1 MLSQARKIAAI
12 LVQSAPDWLDPDIMT
27 QNQDK
32 QPTVF
37 IVDDDP
43 AIRFAMQALMDSV
56 NIEHEIFAS
65 GDEFLENADDHRAG
79 CLVLDIRMPGLG
91 GLELQEELLKRGTTL
106 PIIFIT
112 GHGDV
117 PMAVDAMQKGAVDF
131 IQKPFRDQDLLDRIR
146 EALKTDQE
154 RREEQQKHA
163 EVAERL
169 ARLTNREREVFD
181 LVVTGK
187 PNKVIAYELGV
198 SQRTVEIHRA
208 RVMEKMQARS
218 LADLVKMHMTA

>member
-1 MLSQARKIAAI
+1 MAKNSTSSQ
-12 LVQSAPDWLDPDIMT
+12 
-27 QNQDK
+27 
-32 QPTVF
+32 TVY

-43 AIRFAMQALMDSV
+43 AIRFAMQALLDSV

-65 GDEFLENADDHRAG
+65 ADEFLQDEAQRRAG

-91 GLELQEELLKRGTTL
+91 GLELQDELIARGNIL

-117 PMAVDAMQKGAVDF
+117 PMAVEAMQKGAIDF
-131 IQKPFRDQDLLDRIR
+131 IQKPFRDQELLDRIQK
-146 EALKTDQE
+146 ALMTDIQ
-154 RREEQQKHA
+154 RREELERHA
-163 EVAERL
+163 EVEHRIEK
-169 ARLTNREREVFD
+169 LTKREREVFD

-218 LADLVKMHMTA
+218 LADLVRMHISL